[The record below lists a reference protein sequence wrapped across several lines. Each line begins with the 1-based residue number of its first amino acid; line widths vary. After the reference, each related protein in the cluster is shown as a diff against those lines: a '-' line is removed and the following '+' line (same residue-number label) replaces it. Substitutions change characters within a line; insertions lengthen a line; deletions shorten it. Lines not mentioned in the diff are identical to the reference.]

1 LERSLRCFTLAAFV
15 QRFFRPDRFAAEIAA
30 FHAADAAALPSAGAV
45 LFVGSSSIRMWA
57 DLAADMAPFR
67 VVNRGFGGS
76 SIPDVVRHFSS
87 VATLPAPRA
96 IVFYAGDN
104 DLESGRAPAR
114 IVADFERFMRLKARR
129 FGATPVFFVSIKPA
143 PGRAQ
148 HRDTREAVNSMIR
161 QRALERPDLLYVDI
175 AAPMLVAD
183 RLGDL
188 FLPDGVHLSAAGY
201 RVWRAVI
208 LDALLAVFPHPE
220 GIV

>member
-1 LERSLRCFTLAAFV
+1 MLAAFFK
-15 QRFFRPDRFAAEIAA
+15 QLLRPDPFAAEIAA
-30 FHAADAAALPSAGAV
+30 FSAADRNAPPLSGAV

-57 DLAADMAPFR
+57 DLAADMAPFC

-87 VATLPAPRA
+87 VAALPAPRA

-104 DLESGRAPAR
+104 DLESRRAPAR

-129 FGATPVFFVSIKPA
+129 FGAVPVFFVSIKPA

-148 HRDTREAVNSMIR
+148 FRVAREAVNSMIR

-175 AAPMLVAD
+175 AGPMLGAG
-183 RLGDL
+183 RLDDL
-188 FLPDGVHLSAAGY
+188 FLQDGVHLSAAGY
-201 RVWRAVI
+201 AIWRAVI
-208 LDALLAVFPHPE
+208 LDALLAVFPHSE